1 LKIILQ
7 NRKIIAPYNEPARD
21 LRIHNKHLWL
31 LQRDMLAPYTT
42 HEVELPA
49 GARLPQTHAPCLVY
63 RDNLC
68 FDAPYMEAFIK
79 EARRRKRPSRAA
91 FSLSNPSFRSSK

>member
-1 LKIILQ
+1 MLKIILQ
-7 NRKIIAPYNEPARD
+7 NRKTIAPFNEPARD
-21 LRIHNKHLWL
+21 LRIHNKPLWL
-31 LQRDMLAPYTT
+31 LQRDIMMPYTT

-49 GARLPQTHAPCLVY
+49 GARLPQTHEPCLVY

-79 EARRRKRPSRAA
+79 EARRRKKGDHAK
-91 FSLSNPSFRSSK
+91 NEEGGDEG